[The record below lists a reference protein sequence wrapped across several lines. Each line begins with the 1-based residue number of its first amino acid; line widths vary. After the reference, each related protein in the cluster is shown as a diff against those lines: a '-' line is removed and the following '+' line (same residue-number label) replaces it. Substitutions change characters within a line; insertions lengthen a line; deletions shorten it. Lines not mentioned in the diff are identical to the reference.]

1 MVMVRVRSCGIYYVS
16 ETKDRVQE
24 CLSNSNPPLLRYDQ
38 FFCDSFAKTFQSA
51 YNHTRLSMLV
61 CSEAVWLLPADWSS
75 EAKLKLIIHH
85 RGNSHL

>member
-51 YNHTRLSMLV
+51 YNHTSVLNTSEHLSV
-61 CSEAVWLLPADWSS
+61 F
-75 EAKLKLIIHH
+75 
-85 RGNSHL
+85 RGRVVAPS